1 VLVVAPDEQEGKFEH
16 TGKSY
21 SNIIKVGATDI
32 SLETKGGTD
41 PLTERNQPAG
51 GALWD
56 IFRGEDIGKLKQYLK
71 KHTEEFMDCNSEP
84 VNQVLIS
91 T

>member
-41 PLTERNQPAG
+41 PLN
-51 GALWD
+51 
-56 IFRGEDIGKLKQYLK
+56 
-71 KHTEEFMDCNSEP
+71 
-84 VNQVLIS
+84 
-91 T
+91 